1 MKSVINILNFGQK
14 QPLSLA
20 SINYFNQSGLT
31 KKIKVDTPVRNAVV
45 EIGRENSY
53 TSSIDSDEANQEE
66 NFEEEYEGSEEERDG
81 EEDEDSPNED
91 EVKHL
96 AVLSCR
102 FCHKMFSTG
111 GSRTHHEKYM
121 HLKQKGV
128 KCRTLPDGNGCG
140 KMFSNETSLRYH
152 RLKVHKEAIV
162 CYKCRERFTEFKDY
176 LKHRR
181 SELSKPEPPSKVKC
195 DKCQQSISRDHFRRH
210 MKEVHKIPQY
220 NPLQE
225 PARKHHSCIHCDKQ
239 FTRKENMK
247 RHVEEV
253 HSSQKSGRK
262 SCGQCGKSF
271 TLERNLTQHLEK
283 AHSVFFSTFSCDH
296 CKKSFKQKT
305 SLNRHQKEKHAADD
319 MFSCPVCNKTF
330 VRKANLL
337 HHNKTCQILNK

>member
-176 LKHRR
+176 LKH
-181 SELSKPEPPSKVKC
+181 
-195 DKCQQSISRDHFRRH
+195 
-210 MKEVHKIPQY
+210 
-220 NPLQE
+220 
-225 PARKHHSCIHCDKQ
+225 
-239 FTRKENMK
+239 
-247 RHVEEV
+247 
-253 HSSQKSGRK
+253 
-262 SCGQCGKSF
+262 
-271 TLERNLTQHLEK
+271 
-283 AHSVFFSTFSCDH
+283 
-296 CKKSFKQKT
+296 
-305 SLNRHQKEKHAADD
+305 
-319 MFSCPVCNKTF
+319 
-330 VRKANLL
+330 
-337 HHNKTCQILNK
+337 